1 MAESRSSFRFTS
13 TLVESR
19 NKLWGCHFAV
29 SPTVAGKLTGKG
41 SRRVICTLNRSVEY
55 QCALVPNGKGLFVIT
70 VNRQRLV
77 KLGLRPGSLVRVEL
91 RKDDSRFGLPMPR
104 EFEELLKQER
114 EGKRLFFQLT
124 PGKQRTLLYMI
135 GKPKDS
141 DIRLMRA
148 NIILRHLRAN
158 GGSIQYRRLAQELKK
173 GL

>member
-1 MAESRSSFRFTS
+1 MAEPRSSFRFTS

-19 NKLWGCHFAV
+19 NKLWGCHFTV
-29 SPTVAGKLTGKG
+29 SPAVAGQLISKD

-55 QCALVPNGKGLFVIT
+55 QCALVPNGKGSYVIT
-70 VNRQRLV
+70 VNRQRLA
-77 KLGLRPGSLVRVEL
+77 KLGLRPGSRVRVEL
-91 RKDDSRFGLPMPR
+91 RKDDSKYGLPMPR
-104 EFEELLKQER
+104 EFEELLKQEP
-114 EGKRLFFQLT
+114 EGKRIFFKLT

-148 NIILRHLRAN
+148 NIILRHLQAN
-158 GGSIQYRRLAQELKK
+158 GGRIQYRLLSQEMKR